1 MSDNPIKYI
10 FARISKLKTNKIT
23 KGENEMTFKNEKN
36 DAVIVAARRSPN
48 AKFMGAFADMKAPEL
63 LGRVIKAAL
72 EDAKVRPD
80 EVDETIAGCVVPAG
94 IGQNPA
100 RQAILKAGASEERG
114 AAVTVNKVCGSGLY
128 SVIAAA
134 RAIKCVD
141 AKVAVAGGMEIMSQN
156 PHYMYLRKENKMG
169 PATVLDGMLTDGLL
183 DFRSGEAMG
192 NFAEKIGQ
200 KYGVTREDQDRF
212 AVASYEK
219 ALKAVAGGKFARE
232 IVPVEIATRKGSVVV
247 DKDEI
252 PAETTYEVAAKA
264 RPAFKKD
271 GAVTAINASKL
282 ADGAACVV
290 LMSREEAEKRG
301 LAPLATIRA
310 YSYDDV
316 LIDELLVSP
325 IKSIPAVLKK
335 AGIEAKDVDLF
346 EINEAFSVSSAA
358 INKTLGLP
366 EEKVNVY
373 GGSVALGHPVGASGA
388 RILATLISALIQEGK
403 KTGVASLCIGGGEGV
418 SMLVTRE

>member
-1 MSDNPIKYI
+1 MN
-10 FARISKLKTNKIT
+10 
-23 KGENEMTFKNEKN
+23 FKNEKN
-36 DAVIVAARRSPN
+36 DVVIVAARRSAN

-72 EDAKVRPD
+72 EDAKIGAA

-94 IGQNPA
+94 LGQNPA
-100 RQAILKAGASEERG
+100 RQAILKAGAPEENG

-134 RAIKCVD
+134 RAVKCGDV
-141 AKVAVAGGMEIMSQN
+141 KIAVAGGMEIMSQN
-156 PHYMYLRKENKMG
+156 PHYIYTRKENKMG
-169 PATVLDGMLTDGLL
+169 PVTVLDAMLTDGLL

-192 NFAEKIGQ
+192 NFAENMGK
-200 KYGVTREDQDRF
+200 KFNVSREDQDKF

-219 ALKAVAGGKFARE
+219 ALKAMAAGKFKRE
-232 IVPVEIATRKGSVVV
+232 IVPVEIATRKGSVIV

-252 PAETTYEVAAKA
+252 PAETPYEVAAKA

-271 GAVTAINASKL
+271 GTVTAINASKL

-301 LAPLATIRA
+301 LKPLAAIRA
-310 YSYDDV
+310 YSFDDV

-325 IKSIPAVLKK
+325 IKSIPSVLKK
-335 AGIEAKDVDLF
+335 AGLDIKDVDLF
-346 EINEAFSVSSAA
+346 EINEAFSVASAA
-358 INKTLGLP
+358 INKTLGLAD
-366 EEKVNVY
+366 EKVNVY
-373 GGSVALGHPVGASGA
+373 GGSVALGHPVGASGS
-388 RILATLISALIQEGK
+388 RILATLISALIQENK
-403 KTGVASLCIGGGEGV
+403 NVGVASLCIGGGEGV
-418 SMLVTRE
+418 SMLITKE